1 MPRKFNN
8 FFNSALVLCLGIFS
22 AAHAINFRETNLE
35 NGKALNP
42 IKLSSI
48 IDTSELHG
56 DMTLTQLWIPGVAGS
71 SSANYNGLLDF
82 RLEHHLSLYNT
93 GKQQGNIVT
102 RIAGVGYIDQRIN
115 SFLDDPIIELPELFY
130 QNCSK
135 IGKNNLD
142 LVFGK
147 FVNRRFYGK
156 DEIFNDPYDIG
167 EMRFIGAQVNTLNIM
182 SGINEARDSDLANI
196 GVAGARLIPS
206 GSYGFHTAIK
216 NQDMSGGFFKRW
228 GYEQAFAVAR
238 LDDFAGNFYGI
249 SEINKDWGKEK
260 SSRAMIG
267 LLYANDAVFRIPN
280 NSNNNNLLIYTGYFS
295 RPWKKF
301 AYHMRYGTLFR
312 EIQGSQVPLNEYRIG
327 VNYKITDKDSFS
339 TWLGLFD
346 GNLGL
351 GENDHLLTWV
361 SVFKHMINDHLSVT
375 AAMAQRFDQFS
386 SVATGSQDN
395 NFTLFL
401 HMQTVF

>member
-196 GVAGARLIPS
+196 
-206 GSYGFHTAIK
+206 
-216 NQDMSGGFFKRW
+216 
-228 GYEQAFAVAR
+228 
-238 LDDFAGNFYGI
+238 
-249 SEINKDWGKEK
+249 
-260 SSRAMIG
+260 
-267 LLYANDAVFRIPN
+267 
-280 NSNNNNLLIYTGYFS
+280 
-295 RPWKKF
+295 
-301 AYHMRYGTLFR
+301 
-312 EIQGSQVPLNEYRIG
+312 
-327 VNYKITDKDSFS
+327 
-339 TWLGLFD
+339 
-346 GNLGL
+346 
-351 GENDHLLTWV
+351 
-361 SVFKHMINDHLSVT
+361 
-375 AAMAQRFDQFS
+375 
-386 SVATGSQDN
+386 
-395 NFTLFL
+395 
-401 HMQTVF
+401 